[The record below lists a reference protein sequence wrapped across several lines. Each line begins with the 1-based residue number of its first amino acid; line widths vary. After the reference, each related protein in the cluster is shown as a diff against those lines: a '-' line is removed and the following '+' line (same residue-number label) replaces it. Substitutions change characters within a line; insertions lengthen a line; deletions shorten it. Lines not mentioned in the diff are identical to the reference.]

1 MQPFTPQQLWPPT
14 KGMYPIT
21 EATVTIILFHGLQMS
36 DAMDAWKTTWT
47 NNSNVCWPQEWL
59 PEDLGKERVR
69 VLSMSYDSTATRWVK
84 NQGKTERVQEIGS
97 ELVESLV
104 TTYGAFTL

>member
-1 MQPFTPQQLWPPT
+1 
-14 KGMYPIT
+14 
-21 EATVTIILFHGLQMS
+21 MS

-47 NNSNVCWPQEWL
+47 NNFNVCWPQEWL

-84 NQGKTERVQEIGS
+84 NQGKTERVQDIGS
-97 ELVESLV
+97 ELLESLV